1 MPQVPEKRSKA
12 EPFSPPHG
20 KKWRG
25 ERSGVEERSGVQDAT
40 SNKLYYKFIQI
51 VPVVE
56 SVSEIVPVCVL
67 VLAVKE
73 AINCLILQ

>member
-40 SNKLYYKFIQI
+40 SNKL
-51 VPVVE
+51 
-56 SVSEIVPVCVL
+56 
-67 VLAVKE
+67 
-73 AINCLILQ
+73 